1 MEVVCNP
8 LLIALEV
15 ISVVCLQT
23 LTGQEAQGS
32 MLPGLCRTAHSL
44 GAAALLP
51 QTVASLAPAPAKTR
65 RAAAAAL
72 TTAAPSASDR
82 PIVILKTAT
91 TVTLAR
97 IIRTHILVRSDLPPR
112 ANVR

>member
-1 MEVVCNP
+1 MEVVYNH

-23 LTGQEAQGS
+23 LTGQEAQGG
-32 MLPGLCRTAHSL
+32 MLPGLCRTARSL

-51 QTVASLAPAPAKTR
+51 QTDASLAPAPAKTR

-72 TTAAPSASDR
+72 TTAASSAGDR
-82 PIVILKTAT
+82 PIVKTAT
-91 TVTLAR
+91 TVALAR
-97 IIRTHILVRSDLPPR
+97 IIRTHILVRAELLLCVNPR
-112 ANVR
+112 